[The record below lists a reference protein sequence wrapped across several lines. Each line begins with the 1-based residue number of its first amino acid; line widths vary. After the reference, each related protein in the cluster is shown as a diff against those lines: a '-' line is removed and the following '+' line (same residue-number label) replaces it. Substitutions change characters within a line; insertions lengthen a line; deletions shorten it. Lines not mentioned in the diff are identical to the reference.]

1 MPGTRPALR
10 AALVAAVALVCFLVP
25 TQHGQPIDCGRS
37 TNNYPSVV
45 ARNFRPAAFVDVSCG
60 SAQTKDMT
68 EPQTELPAGGTNPP
82 QFNGLRRDATLVT
95 VGIGGNDAGLVG
107 VAEQCAKLGAVAP
120 TGRACRNFYAPGGKD
135 KVGSEDRGDQAEDR
149 RGPPGHPPSQS
160 HRPGGDR
167 RLPGRAAQERQL
179 LPDGAAELRR
189 HPLHRRADPR
199 INAMIAG
206 QAARNDAEFVDTYA
220 DSGGHDVCKL
230 PPTRWFEGLVPTE
243 PAFPLHPN
251 IKGEASMARSAIKVL
266 DRPRPTPRLSR
277 LSVSPRRVRAGRR
290 AKVSYRLDRAA
301 AVVMRVRRIGS
312 GRRVGNR
319 CVRRTRR
326 LAARRPCR
334 RLSRVVLTVRTTG
347 RAGPN
352 SFRRTT
358 RRLGRRRGLYRIT
371 ATPTSHGSTGRARSS
386 SYRVLRRRR

>member
-1 MPGTRPALR
+1 M
-10 AALVAAVALVCFLVP
+10 AAKIEATKPKIAAVL
-25 TQHGQPIDCGRS
+25 Q
-37 TNNYPSVV
+37 
-45 ARNFRPAAFVDVSCG
+45 
-60 SAQTKDMT
+60 
-68 EPQTELPAGGTNPP
+68 
-82 QFNGLRRDATLVT
+82 
-95 VGIGGNDAGLVG
+95 GI
-107 VAEQCAKLGAVAP
+107 
-120 TGRACRNFYAPGGKD
+120 
-135 KVGSEDRGDQAEDR
+135 
-149 RGPPGHPPSQS
+149 
-160 HRPGGDR
+160 
-167 RLPGRAAQERQL
+167 
-179 LPDGAAELRR
+179 
-189 HPLHRRADPR
+189 HRRSPTARVAIVGYPDVLPKSGNCYPMVPLSSDDIRYIDELIRR

-266 DRPRPTPRLSR
+266 DRPRPKPRLSR